1 MSSYF
6 VRNVKVTINTNDIP
20 LSLYSDFSDGVYKS
34 FPEIG
39 EEVQNGILMATR
51 RLSNNSVASDFIDK
65 RMFKTLKDD
74 KVYQVEGKVVD
85 IDIYNNE
92 NIEKL
97 AKQNYSSQLLK
108 HIEKQTRHWEEFVTI
123 VDSIIKNNKVSSD
136 LRHMYNKYKMYI
148 DPSTK
153 KAYNGTQFDKIVIN
167 FTVLETRPVLVAS
180 KLTSRYGSKGVISKI
195 VPDEEMLKLIK
206 FDGKDVRKDSK
217 VINPP
222 EIILNPLG
230 VINRLNPSY

>member
-1 MSSYF
+1 EDAIVISESAAKKMSSYF

-20 LSLYSDFSDGVYKS
+20 LSLYSDFYDGVYKS

-51 RLSNNSVASDFIDK
+51 RLSNSSVASDFIDN

-74 KVYQVEGKVVD
+74 KIYQVEGKVVD

-108 HIEKQTRHWEEFVTI
+108 HIEKQTRYWEEFV
-123 VDSIIKNNKVSSD
+123 
-136 LRHMYNKYKMYI
+136 
-148 DPSTK
+148 
-153 KAYNGTQFDKIVIN
+153 
-167 FTVLETRPVLVAS
+167 
-180 KLTSRYGSKGVISKI
+180 
-195 VPDEEMLKLIK
+195 
-206 FDGKDVRKDSK
+206 
-217 VINPP
+217 
-222 EIILNPLG
+222 
-230 VINRLNPSY
+230 

>member
-1 MSSYF
+1 
-6 VRNVKVTINTNDIP
+6 
-20 LSLYSDFSDGVYKS
+20 KS

-51 RLSNNSVASDFIDK
+51 RLSNSSVASDFIDK

-74 KVYQVEGKVVD
+74 KIYQVEGKVVD

-97 AKQNYSSQLLK
+97 AKQNYSRQLLK
-108 HIEKQTRHWEEFVTI
+108 HIDNKTKYLEEFVTI
-123 VDSIIKNNKVSSD
+123 LDSIIKNNKVSSD

-167 FTVLETRPVLVAS
+167 FTVLETSPTLVAS

-206 FDGKDVRKDSK
+206 FDG
-217 VINPP
+217 
-222 EIILNPLG
+222 
-230 VINRLNPSY
+230 